1 MMRKQFIFLVVS
13 LIFILAS
20 CVKEQDFINNELEEP
35 SLFTRSYDEPIIVP
49 CEIPR
54 LKTMLTRAL
63 GITKDSTLTAIFT
76 EPGRVE
82 YAVITGQKNNIYMQ
96 MRPSNY
102 RPQFTIYV
110 SDKYYGLTNNGAIF
124 VVIHEL
130 FHIYRYNKGVSSND
144 GDHEAMTG
152 SYVYRDW
159 VGDALGLPQYSYVQ
173 DYLVYCGTYGSPV
186 YGKLSS
192 GEKEK
197 IRLLC
202 ESYGLP
208 I

>member
-1 MMRKQFIFLVVS
+1 
-13 LIFILAS
+13 
-20 CVKEQDFINNELEEP
+20 
-35 SLFTRSYDEPIIVP
+35 
-49 CEIPR
+49 
-54 LKTMLTRAL
+54 
-63 GITKDSTLTAIFT
+63 
-76 EPGRVE
+76 
-82 YAVITGQKNNIYMQ
+82 MQ

-124 VVIHEL
+124 VVIHGILPGCQYRSVL
-130 FHIYRYNKGVSSND
+130 FLRTAPLKQVS
-144 GDHEAMTG
+144 HAMTG
-152 SYVYRDW
+152 SYIYRDW
-159 VGDALGLPQYSYVQ
+159 VGAALGIPQYSYVQ

>member
-1 MMRKQFIFLVVS
+1 MMEKQFIFLVVS

-63 GITKDSTLTAIFT
+63 DITKDSTLTAIFT

-82 YAVITGQKNNIYMQ
+82 YAVITGQKNNIVMQ

-152 SYVYRDW
+152 SYIYRDW
-159 VGDALGLPQYSYVQ
+159 VGAALGIPQ
-173 DYLVYCGTYGSPV
+173 
-186 YGKLSS
+186 
-192 GEKEK
+192 
-197 IRLLC
+197 
-202 ESYGLP
+202 
-208 I
+208 

>member
-1 MMRKQFIFLVVS
+1 M
-13 LIFILAS
+13 
-20 CVKEQDFINNELEEP
+20 
-35 SLFTRSYDEPIIVP
+35 
-49 CEIPR
+49 
-54 LKTMLTRAL
+54 
-63 GITKDSTLTAIFT
+63 
-76 EPGRVE
+76 
-82 YAVITGQKNNIYMQ
+82 
-96 MRPSNY
+96 
-102 RPQFTIYV
+102 
-110 SDKYYGLTNNGAIF
+110 TNNGAIF